1 MRTRTQ
7 RPFDPV
13 GTAVSA
19 ALAAPARSL
28 SRPERAD
35 LEERL
40 GGDLSGLRV
49 HEGAAAD
56 QASDI
61 LGARGFA
68 VGRHVALGH
77 TAQPD
82 TLAHEAAHALQQDMA
97 EPPGTVPVARADAP
111 AEAEARA
118 AAAGA
123 GGPISGGNAPALARD
138 LTDPGRLGEV
148 HQAVRIQGPPRTTST
163 GTTTTRSPWV
173 DGPVSDTAS
182 TAHLLY
188 NQIFNFLDMRVFS
201 QPSGNRTTNANLDTD
216 AVAMHQ
222 RVTAH
227 FTQIPSILSDADVQG
242 RVSLFTPSVVAGDMN
257 YLNAWMDN
265 FIDQMSDSE
274 DYQIDPANTHYRAM
288 ITQLINDPD
297 VGPKI
302 LTLASGQPGFT
313 RGEGA
318 AREIFVHRSVT
329 AARRQ
334 PMLIHEIVHLY
345 RHPRYRDWVNASQ
358 DERHYNEGITE
369 WLALRVMT
377 AAERGTRTSYAAR
390 VQTVQDQIAQ
400 HVSED
405 GIARAFF
412 RGEVWRLETRSA
424 EARAAFEADT
434 GISETGTRE
443 EEIEGARTGTGL
455 FQSVVPGEH
464 YRFINLGVAEAE
476 PKTEHEEA
484 FRGVKASQFDP
495 NPTVRLRFVG
505 HASGPGTDSYN
516 MDLSRRRS
524 VGFYRMARREGVPWN
539 RMIDADRPPH
549 FGESRPTATEE
560 DVVTRAMNRRVE
572 MFLVRGGTP

>member
-1 MRTRTQ
+1 MRSRAQ

-13 GTAVSA
+13 STAVSA

-35 LEERL
+35 LETRL
-40 GGDLSGLRV
+40 GGDLSTLKV
-49 HEGAAAD
+49 HEGPAAD
-56 QASDI
+56 RAAVA

-68 VGRHVALGH
+68 VGRHVALER
-77 TAQPD
+77 TARHG
-82 TLAHEAAHALQQDMA
+82 TLAHEAAHALQQNMA
-97 EPPGTVPVARADAP
+97 EPRGRVPVGRADAP
-111 AEAEARA
+111 AESEARA
-118 AAAGA
+118 AAEGA
-123 GGPISGGNAPALARD
+123 GRPVRGGRAPAVARD
-138 LTDPGRLGEV
+138 LVSPGRLGEV
-148 HQAVRIQGPPRTTST
+148 HQGVRVEGPPRTTST
-163 GTTTTRSPWV
+163 GTTSTRLPWV

-201 QPSGNRTTNANLDTD
+201 QPAGSHTTSANLDAD
-216 AVAMHQ
+216 AVAMHR

-227 FTQIPSILSDADVQG
+227 FPQIPSVLSDADVQS
-242 RVSLFTPSVVAGDMN
+242 RVSLFTPSVVAGDMG
-257 YLNAWMDN
+257 YLDAWMDN

-274 DYQIDPANTHYRAM
+274 DYQIDPTNTNYRAM
-288 ITQLINDPD
+288 ITRLINDPD
-297 VGPKI
+297 VSPKI

-313 RGEGA
+313 RGEGT
-318 AREIFVHRSVT
+318 AREIFVHQSVT

-345 RHPRYRDWVNASQ
+345 RHQRYRDWVNASR

-377 AAERGTRTSYAAR
+377 AAERATRSSYAAR

-424 EARAAFEADT
+424 EARSAFEAET

-443 EEIEGARTGTGL
+443 EEIEGSRTGAGM

-464 YRFINLGVAEAE
+464 YRFISLGNAEAE
-476 PKTEHEEA
+476 PKAEHEAA
-484 FRGVKASQFDP
+484 FRAVKTSQFDP
-495 NPTVRLRFVG
+495 DPAVKLRFVG
-505 HASGPGTDSYN
+505 HASGPGSDSYN
-516 MDLSRRRS
+516 MGLSRRRS
-524 VGFYRMARREGVPWN
+524 VAFYRMARREGVPWN
-539 RMIDADRPPH
+539 RMVDADRPPH
-549 FGESRPTATEE
+549 FGENRPTATEE
-560 DVVTRAMNRRVE
+560 DVITRALNRRVE